1 MVETILTAVWLL
13 AASFLDIRRRRI
25 PVWLLIFGGMAVVA
39 AVIWRCGDR
48 PAEYWESLKGCVPG
62 VTLIG
67 MSALTGKVGA
77 ADGIAMLLLGLL
89 VGESCLA
96 VFVFSLLLI
105 SFYSGLLLVLRK
117 AGRSTELPYLPFLT
131 AAWLLEKILG
141 V

>member
-13 AASFLDIRRRRI
+13 AASFLDIRCRRI
-25 PVWLLIFGGMAVVA
+25 PVRLLIFGGMAVAA
-39 AVIWRCGDR
+39 AVIWRCGGR

-77 ADGIAMLLLGLL
+77 ADGIAMLFLGLL
-89 VGESCLA
+89 VGESCL
-96 VFVFSLLLI
+96 VIFVFSLLLI
-105 SFYSGLLLVLRK
+105 SIYSGLLLVLRR